1 MHHRLIA
8 EWSTVRRGL
17 VLLGLACHLG
27 TGATMPN
34 SPSATA
40 LREQYTVLNG
50 QLQNNAFQRPLILH
64 STETQQGL
72 QGDIY
77 ALMSFP
83 FDTVNNALKTPD
95 QWCEVMIL
103 HINTKYCRASTSATG
118 MILRIH
124 LGAKTPQELNQAPQ
138 LRFNYKVTQSTP
150 EYFEV
155 LLDAKSGPLG
165 TSDYRIR
172 MEVVALPNS
181 KSFLHL
187 TYSYAVNFAGKL
199 AMQSYLATR
208 GANKVGFTVVNKPG
222 DGQPVFI
229 EGVRGLIERNTM
241 RYYLAIDSLLQSE
254 KLAPSVQFE
263 NRLQTW
269 FSAVEQYPRQ
279 LHEMDRPTYLEMK
292 RAEHIRQQT
301 VQ

>member
-1 MHHRLIA
+1 MRHRPILG
-8 EWSTVRRGL
+8 WGTVWRNL
-17 VLLGLACHLG
+17 VLVGLTCHLG
-27 TGATMPN
+27 IGAAMPN
-34 SPSATA
+34 APSATA
-40 LREQYTVLNG
+40 LREQYTLLSG
-50 QLQNNAFQRPLILH
+50 QLQHNPFQRPLVLQ

-72 QGDIY
+72 KGDIY

-83 FDTVNNALKTPD
+83 FEAVSTALKEPD

-103 HINTKYCRASTSATG
+103 HTNTKYCHASTNASG
-118 MILRIH
+118 MVLSIRI
-124 LGAKTPQELNQAPQ
+124 GTKTPQELNQAA
-138 LRFNYKVTQSTP
+138 LVSFNYRVTQSTP

-155 LLDAKSGPLG
+155 LLVAKDGPLG

-172 MEVVALPNS
+172 MEVVALPKG

-208 GANKVGFTVVNKPG
+208 GADKVGFTVVNQPG
-222 DGQPVFI
+222 DGRPVLI

-241 RYYLAIDSLLQSE
+241 RYYLAIDSFLQSE
-254 KLAPSVQFE
+254 KLAPSAQFE
-263 NRLQTW
+263 SRLQSW
-269 FSAVEQYPRQ
+269 FSAVEQYPVQ
-279 LHEMDRPTYLEMK
+279 LHEMERPAYLEMK
-292 RAEHIRQQT
+292 RAEHLRQQT